1 MPNHVTNSLFAP
13 AHVIDALLDED
24 GHIDFNLIVPQPEN
38 IERGGCSGEHPPGV
52 PCWYIWNTTNW
63 GTKWNGYE
71 TDRVSDELL
80 TFETAWS
87 TPIPIFEALAA
98 KFPDEEF
105 SVKWADED
113 LGYNCG
119 TMQAADGDLSVSEIQ
134 GGSEEANEFAS
145 QLRYGMTYA
154 DVRREI
160 WGLDEE

>member
-1 MPNHVTNSLFAP
+1 MPNHVTNSLLAP

-38 IERGGCSGEHPPGV
+38 IETGGCNGEHAPDV
-52 PCWYIWNTTNW
+52 ICWYTWNTIKW

-87 TPIPIFEALAA
+87 TPIPVFEALAA

-105 SVKWADED
+105 SVKWADEN

-119 TMQAADGDLSVSEIQ
+119 TMQAADGDLSVSEIE
-134 GGSEEANEFAS
+134 GGSEEALEFAS
-145 QLRYGMTYA
+145 RLKYGMSYA
-154 DVRREI
+154 DLQAE
-160 WGLDEE
+160 WDEE